1 MLKRIWVSYQN
12 QEYPFIKIDSR
23 AELNRIVIMP
33 NFHTSHI
40 TLHKERDGKLLCTHY
55 DDYKQHGTWDKLQAL
70 TAKHRNYPKW
80 KRHANYYQH
89 GYLAYPVHDIQDIS
103 QKIWGAY
110 LCGLRYELNKIKNK
124 NKYQKD
130 EKEILIL
137 NSNSGFC
144 NFYFSEFDKYQPP
157 NYDHVTETIY
167 GKLYIII
174 E

>member
-1 MLKRIWVSYQN
+1 MLKRIWVNYQN

-103 QKIWGAY
+103 QISMMKF
-110 LCGLRYELNKIKNK
+110 
-124 NKYQKD
+124 
-130 EKEILIL
+130 ILV
-137 NSNSGFC
+137 
-144 NFYFSEFDKYQPP
+144 E
-157 NYDHVTETIY
+157 
-167 GKLYIII
+167 
-174 E
+174 